1 MDIAL
6 SGNVVLFGAI
16 FLVLLI
22 AAVILY
28 LQFSFKKKAEGGL
41 SLKHAKAGKH
51 SIELDGRTKYP
62 EVDSFRLSGTFFNL
76 GIAVAL
82 GLTVLAFGWT
92 QYEKKVE
99 ASDNFILIEED
110 IEVEPPR
117 TAEPPPPPPPPP
129 PPVIEEVPEELIEE
143 EDQPEFVDQSV
154 EAEEEV
160 VRAPEPVKQ
169 AAPPPPPPPPPP
181 KDDDEIFVVVEDM
194 PLFPGCESEPDKD
207 ARKKCSDKKVFEFV
221 GKNLKYPVIAREN
234 GVEGTAVVQFV
245 VDRDGSV
252 KDASVLRDIGAGC
265 GEEAVRVVNLMNQQ
279 GIKWTPGKQRGRPVK
294 VQFRLPVRFKLQ

>member
-28 LQFSFKKKAEGGL
+28 LQFS

-92 QYEKKVE
+92 
-99 ASDNFILIEED
+99 
-110 IEVEPPR
+110 
-117 TAEPPPPPPPPP
+117 
-129 PPVIEEVPEELIEE
+129 
-143 EDQPEFVDQSV
+143 
-154 EAEEEV
+154 
-160 VRAPEPVKQ
+160 
-169 AAPPPPPPPPPP
+169 
-181 KDDDEIFVVVEDM
+181 
-194 PLFPGCESEPDKD
+194 
-207 ARKKCSDKKVFEFV
+207 
-221 GKNLKYPVIAREN
+221 
-234 GVEGTAVVQFV
+234 
-245 VDRDGSV
+245 
-252 KDASVLRDIGAGC
+252 
-265 GEEAVRVVNLMNQQ
+265 
-279 GIKWTPGKQRGRPVK
+279 
-294 VQFRLPVRFKLQ
+294 